1 MSQSVKNSSD
11 PHLLPLQEKWI
22 NMSADEIKCLF
33 GYYIFVLILSLL
45 WMTFS
50 IIFHYEISEN
60 GFSNI
65 VGIFM
70 FAFPSGVLGASIY
83 YIRKLY
89 KSCIQKLVVDDPE
102 DTSTETKIR
111 KIGAKVY
118 FYIRPLISGI
128 LAILASVA
136 LIAGFFLVNNQPTI
150 NNEKFFLFVVLISF
164 YIGFSNGKII
174 FRMEQQSGDVI
185 NAMFKESKNDKQSS

>member
-1 MSQSVKNSSD
+1 MSQSIKNSSN

-22 NMSADEIKCLF
+22 NMNIDEIKHLF
-33 GYYIFVLILSLL
+33 GYYITILILSLL

-50 IIFHYEISEN
+50 IIYHYEMSEN
-60 GFSNI
+60 GFSNM
-65 VGIFM
+65 VGVFM
-70 FAFPSGVLGASIY
+70 FAFPGGVLGSSIY

-89 KSCIQKLVVDDPE
+89 KSCIQKLVVDNPT

-118 FYIRPLISGI
+118 FYIRPLVSGV
-128 LAILASVA
+128 LAILASIA
-136 LIAGFFLVNNQPTI
+136 LITGFFFINNQPSI

-174 FRMEQQSGDVI
+174 FKMEQQSGDII
-185 NAMFKESKNDKQSS
+185 NSMFKENKNDK